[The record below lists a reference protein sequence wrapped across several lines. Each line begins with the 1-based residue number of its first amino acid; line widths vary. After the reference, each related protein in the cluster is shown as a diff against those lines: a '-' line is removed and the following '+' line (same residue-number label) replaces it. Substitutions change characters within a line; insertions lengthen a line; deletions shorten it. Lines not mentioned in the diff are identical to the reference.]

1 MAESVVLTKKIIDST
16 PLPLSGRTVL
26 YDAKVPG
33 LVVRITPAGSRSFL
47 IYRWLAGKPLRV
59 TLGKY
64 PAMTI
69 EQARRAAQQSLA
81 KLSLGVNPNQE
92 KKATKIKGIT
102 LQQVFDEYKETRTLK
117 ALTMKDM
124 ERAMNEIF
132 KDWQH
137 KPISSL
143 TRDAVVQLHRSAGQT
158 SKART
163 NGAFRY
169 LRALWNFAHAAYQD
183 EAGNSLI
190 PGENPVK
197 ALSELRAWHRVER
210 RQTFI
215 KPHQL
220 KAWYQAVQ
228 ELPGRDWADYFLFT
242 LFCGTRRQ
250 EGLDL
255 RWEHVDFIDKTFT
268 IVDPKN
274 HRDHTLPMS
283 SEVEALLQR
292 RKNDASTR
300 PAEFRSSYVFV
311 DAKGKRLSNPRY
323 ALATAIKR
331 SGVDFSP
338 HDLRRTFA
346 TICDQ
351 IDLPAYALKV
361 MLNHKNGNDVT
372 AGYVVVTVD
381 RLRKPMQSVT
391 DFIMQQVHTSEE
403 HSQAAAPEASADQ
416 AY

>member
-1 MAESVVLTKKIIDST
+1 MTDSIILTKKIIDST
-16 PLPLSGRTVL
+16 PLPTKGRTVL
-26 YDAKVPG
+26 HDAKVPG
-33 LVVRITPAGSRSFL
+33 LVVRVTPAGSKSFL
-47 IYRWLAGKPLRV
+47 IYRWHDGKPLRV

-69 EQARRAAQQSLA
+69 EQARRAAQQTLA
-81 KLSLGVNPNQE
+81 QLSTGTNPNKE
-92 KKATKIKGIT
+92 KRVAKAKAVTVSEVFAEFQNTRALKPLTVKDMT
-102 LQQVFDEYKETRTLK
+102 QSMNQVF
-117 ALTMKDM
+117 A
-124 ERAMNEIF
+124 
-132 KDWQH
+132 DWLD
-137 KPISSL
+137 KPIASI
-143 TRDAVVQLHRSAGQT
+143 TRDMVTKRHRDFGEQSQ
-158 SKART
+158 ARA
-163 NGAFRY
+163 NLGFRY
-169 LRALWNFAHAAYQD
+169 FRALWNFAHAAYKD
-183 EAGNSLI
+183 DAGNSFI

-220 KAWYQAVQ
+220 KAWYGAIQ

-255 RWEHVDFIDKTFT
+255 CWTHVDFKDKTFT

-283 SEVEALLQR
+283 TEVEAILRR
-292 RKNDASTR
+292 RKTESDGRSPECRSCHVFADANGSRIT
-300 PAEFRSSYVFV
+300 
-311 DAKGKRLSNPRY
+311 NPRY
-323 ALATAIKR
+323 ALAAVIKT

-351 IDLPAYALKV
+351 IDLPAYALKSL
-361 MLNHKNGNDVT
+361 LNHKNGNDVT

-381 RLRKPMQSVT
+381 RLRKPMQSVC
-391 DFIMQQVHTSEE
+391 DFIMKQVEGTEDDK
-403 HSQAAAPEASADQ
+403 AFNG
-416 AY
+416 